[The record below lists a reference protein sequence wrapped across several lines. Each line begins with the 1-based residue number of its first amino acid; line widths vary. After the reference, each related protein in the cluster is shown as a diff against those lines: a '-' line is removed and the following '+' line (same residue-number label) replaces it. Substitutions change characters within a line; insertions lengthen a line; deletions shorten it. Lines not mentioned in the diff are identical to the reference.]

1 MSNDC
6 IDAKAGDYLALIQRD
21 MKPEPLFYIPVP
33 GHEDEAAG
41 PYDLVQ
47 MAGLLRQKIITTE
60 TPTRLEGEQEWKPFG
75 DRHHFIVAK
84 EMPPDAVS
92 TRVIA
97 LTEAARASR
106 SPIPLP
112 SAEFL
117 VKLGVMAVAM
127 LLAGGISF
135 FLAWVDQTMGIFL
148 VVAGGCAALLGV
160 AMIYVTM
167 ADESNW
173 TICLVFFI
181 PFFNL
186 YYFLANFEKYL
197 PYFYLEY
204 LGLTIALA
212 ATAGMAVASSSHG

>member
-1 MSNDC
+1 
-6 IDAKAGDYLALIQRD
+6 
-21 MKPEPLFYIPVP
+21 
-33 GHEDEAAG
+33 
-41 PYDLVQ
+41 
-47 MAGLLRQKIITTE
+47 MARLLRQKIITTE

-75 DRHHFIVAK
+75 DRHQFIVAK
-84 EMPPDAVS
+84 EMSPDAVS

-97 LTEAARASR
+97 LTDAANAAR

-127 LLAGGISF
+127 LLAGGMSF
-135 FLAWVDQTMGIFL
+135 FLGWLDQTMGIFL
-148 VVAGGCAALLGV
+148 VVAGGCAALWGV
-160 AMIYVTM
+160 AMIYLTM

-186 YYFLANFEKYL
+186 YYFLTNFEKYL

-212 ATAGMAVASSSHG
+212 AAAGMAIGSPSHG